1 MLQKVM
7 ALEAVVAV
15 QGRCLENT
23 SCYGWSQ
30 HHYCF
35 VPKEEVAYYV
45 FELSAASSSDS
56 LNFTVDLFP
65 ELALE
70 VREGARGG
78 TAAGGSSQSC
88 SGTISLL
95 LDEDFA
101 DGMLCVL
108 FLDDLAE
115 SAPVA

>member
-1 MLQKVM
+1 MSPAPL
-7 ALEAVVAV
+7 LLLPEGG
-15 QGRCLENT
+15 GRLGRFGT
-23 SCYGWSQ
+23 
-30 HHYCF
+30 
-35 VPKEEVAYYV
+35 V
-45 FELSAASSSDS
+45 SSSLSSGS

-101 DGMLCVL
+101 DGVLRVL
-108 FLDDLAE
+108 FLEDLAE
-115 SAPVA
+115 EDEDRAGCLPRGTASGEGGPGPGG